1 MDDPQPLGSIDD
13 WEDDLLRRYPEPG
26 DDKQQDDFR
35 DYGNTAPDHVREFYR
50 LNHRHQ
56 TVEFGYQKRD
66 QYLPLSRARMSAW
79 EALEF
84 LDTLVDQSDPDT
96 ELSQIQHCLQ
106 TAEAIRADGHPRWF
120 ILVGL
125 VHDLGK
131 ILCLWDEPQWAV
143 TGDTYPVGCAF
154 SEKIVFPEFFR
165 DNPDSDNPDY
175 QSETG
180 IYEPGIGLENVTMS
194 WGHDEY
200 TYQVMRDYLPREGL
214 AMIRYH
220 SFYPW
225 HHDGAY
231 QQLMNDD
238 DREMLLWVQKFQSY
252 DLYSKS
258 DSPPDVEL
266 LKPFY
271 SELIDEFFPPV
282 LAW

>member
-1 MDDPQPLGSIDD
+1 MDHQQPLGNIDD

-26 DDKQQDDFR
+26 EDGAEEEFR

-50 LNHRHQ
+50 LNHRYQ
-56 TVEFGYQKRD
+56 TVEFGRQKRD
-66 QYLPLSRARMSAW
+66 RYLSLSQARMSTW

-84 LDTLVDQSDPDT
+84 LNTLVDESDPDT

-154 SEKIVFPEFFR
+154 SEKIVYPEFFR
-165 DNPDSDNPDY
+165 DNPDSENPDY

-180 IYEPGIGLENVTMS
+180 IYKQGIGLENVIMS

-200 TYQVMRDYLPREGL
+200 TYQVMRDYLPPEGL

-225 HHDGAY
+225 HHEGAY
-231 QQLMNDD
+231 QHLMKEEDHQ
-238 DREMLLWVQKFQSY
+238 MLSWVQKFQPY

-258 DSPPDVEL
+258 DSTPDVER

-271 SELIDEFFPPV
+271 SELIDEFLPPV

>member
-1 MDDPQPLGSIDD
+1 MDDQQRLGNIDD

-26 DDKQQDDFR
+26 DDRAEEEFR
-35 DYGNTAPDHVREFYR
+35 DYGHATPDHVREFYR
-50 LNHRHQ
+50 LNHRYQ
-56 TVEFGYQKRD
+56 TVDFGRQKRD
-66 QYLPLSRARMSAW
+66 RYLALSQARMSTW

-84 LDTLVDQSDPDT
+84 LNTLVDESDPDT

-154 SEKIVFPEFFR
+154 SEKIVYPEFFR
-165 DNPDSDNPDY
+165 DNPDSENPDY

-180 IYEPGIGLENVTMS
+180 IYEAGIGLENVMMS

-225 HHDGAY
+225 HQEGAY
-231 QQLMNDD
+231 QHLMKEEDHQ
-238 DREMLLWVQKFQSY
+238 MLPWVQKFQPY

-258 DSPPDVEL
+258 DSPPDVEK

-271 SELIDEFFPPV
+271 DELIDEFLPPL

>member
-1 MDDPQPLGSIDD
+1 MDQQQPLGNIDD
-13 WEDDLLRRYPEPG
+13 WEDDLFRRYPDPSHE
-26 DDKQQDDFR
+26 KQQQEFR

-56 TVEFGYQKRD
+56 TVEFGRQKRD
-66 QYLPLSRARMSAW
+66 QYLSLSQARMSAW

-84 LDTLVDQSDPDT
+84 LNTLVDESDPDT

-120 ILVGL
+120 VLVGL

-154 SEKIVFPEFFR
+154 SEKIVYPEFFR
-165 DNPDSDNPDY
+165 DNPDSENSDY

-180 IYEPGIGLENVTMS
+180 IYEPGIGMENVMMS

-200 TYQVMRDYLPREGL
+200 TYQVMQKHLPREGL

-238 DREMLLWVQKFQSY
+238 DREMLLWVQKFQPY

-258 DSPPDVEL
+258 DSPPDVEQ

-271 SELIDEFFPPV
+271 TELIDQFFPPV